1 MNRVE
6 NALAHATETK
16 ALRIGAGILPQSGD
30 MFRELFPGKRAVI
43 IADPTTLRVAGSDV
57 RDSLAAAGVEQD
69 QPHIFISP
77 DLHAEWEFVEELDAV
92 LQRTDAIPVAV
103 GSGTINDLVK
113 LCSHRNGRRYMVVG
127 TAASMDGY
135 TSFGASITFEGAK
148 QTFSCPAPLGVLADT
163 AIIAAAPKEMTASGY
178 ADLFAKVPA
187 GADWIIADALGVEPL
202 DERAFAIVQDGLQDA
217 LGDPEGV
224 RQGTVETIGPLI
236 EGLMLGGFAMQA
248 HQTSRPASGADHQFS
263 HLWNME
269 HHKMA
274 DGHTPSHGFQ
284 VSIGLLAATAYYEQF
299 LHSDIARLDIEG
311 AVAAWPE
318 LAEAEKYALELY
330 AGTDFPEIGLKE
342 TRAKYIGKQ
351 QLREQLATL
360 KNNWPQIKAR
370 LEKQI
375 IPFAEASRRLRI
387 VGTPTRPEEIGIT
400 RRRMKDSVIRAQ
412 HIRRRF
418 TILDVAVRTNLLGQW
433 TDAIFGPDG
442 VWEIK

>member
-69 QPHIFISP
+69 QPHIFTSP

-178 ADLFAKVPA
+178 ATCSPK
-187 GADWIIADALGVEPL
+187 
-202 DERAFAIVQDGLQDA
+202 
-217 LGDPEGV
+217 
-224 RQGTVETIGPLI
+224 
-236 EGLMLGGFAMQA
+236 
-248 HQTSRPASGADHQFS
+248 
-263 HLWNME
+263 
-269 HHKMA
+269 
-274 DGHTPSHGFQ
+274 
-284 VSIGLLAATAYYEQF
+284 
-299 LHSDIARLDIEG
+299 
-311 AVAAWPE
+311 
-318 LAEAEKYALELY
+318 
-330 AGTDFPEIGLKE
+330 
-342 TRAKYIGKQ
+342 
-351 QLREQLATL
+351 
-360 KNNWPQIKAR
+360 
-370 LEKQI
+370 
-375 IPFAEASRRLRI
+375 SRR
-387 VGTPTRPEEIGIT
+387 VQTGSF
-400 RRRMKDSVIRAQ
+400 RMHWAWSRSTNALSQSSRTDCRMRSAIRKGCA
-412 HIRRRF
+412 RVPSKRSGR
-418 TILDVAVRTNLLGQW
+418 
-433 TDAIFGPDG
+433 
-442 VWEIK
+442 